1 MTSEHYEELEA
12 AAAEPDAN
20 AAADLTHRPSV
31 VIIGRP
37 NVGKSTLFNK
47 LTGTRKAIVGDEPG
61 ITRDRHYGVAT
72 WLERSFEVVDTGGIV
87 PDEEAVIPSNIFKQ
101 AQFAIDAA
109 DLLLWVVDARAG
121 VTPLDEEI
129 ASHLRAT
136 GRPTLVVANK
146 AETATVR
153 DAAQEFH
160 RFGFAGVFPISAEHG
175 MGAAE
180 LLDDIHERIN
190 APQAGEPAARSI
202 QVAIIGRP
210 NVGKSSLVNRLLGE
224 ERVIVSPIAGTT
236 RDAIDTTLSHDGREF
251 TLIDTAGIRRKGKT
265 TEMAEKL
272 SVVMARKALA
282 RADVAILVLDA
293 VEGPTNLDA
302 TIAGY
307 AVEAGASV
315 IIALNKWDCVEKD
328 SQTLAQYER
337 QLRERMKFL
346 DYAPTLFISALQ
358 GQRVS
363 KLLELAKRAYE
374 TRHQRIPTGQLNRFF
389 LENLENPR
397 ATTPANRRAKVL
409 YLTQARKSPPTF
421 VLFTNSSTPLHFSYE
436 RYVENRL
443 RESFDF
449 FAAPIRIIQRGKP
462 PKAKRR

>member
-1 MTSEHYEELEA
+1 
-12 AAAEPDAN
+12 
-20 AAADLTHRPSV
+20 
-31 VIIGRP
+31 
-37 NVGKSTLFNK
+37 
-47 LTGTRKAIVGDEPG
+47 
-61 ITRDRHYGVAT
+61 
-72 WLERSFEVVDTGGIV
+72 
-87 PDEEAVIPSNIFKQ
+87 
-101 AQFAIDAA
+101 
-109 DLLLWVVDARAG
+109 
-121 VTPLDEEI
+121 
-129 ASHLRAT
+129 
-136 GRPTLVVANK
+136 
-146 AETATVR
+146 
-153 DAAQEFH
+153 
-160 RFGFAGVFPISAEHG
+160 

-346 DYAPTLFISALQ
+346 DYAPTLFISALK

-421 VLFTNSSTPLHFSYE
+421 VLFTNSSAPLHFSYE